1 MKIKKLL
8 SSILAGMLLLGIGV
22 SLVTAAP
29 ADFADCYAEYTAGKM
44 PVFAPTIDGNV
55 TAKEWGEPMIIT
67 SPQHAKAEW
76 GNNGYKNPQN
86 SYVNNDQRVK
96 VYLTNDNDYIY
107 LAVTMDHSDAGYGQA
122 SFLRAP
128 NISLTLAQWDETT
141 TVPHVTIEEQEYE
154 EFSAFR
160 VGFLNGTLS
169 HRQYANQLDADK
181 VKLADTDRYA
191 TYKDGAYTY
200 EVRIPFSATNI
211 DLSKSRDIALSLL
224 VGDSNYFPNADL
236 KSNNRYLM
244 GGTAV
249 DRYED
254 AKNAGTFVHA
264 NNQAMKVSLNPVEV
278 IDTNF
283 YANTAVAPKNGDI
296 TIDGDLVPG
305 EWGEP
310 MIVTSP
316 ADALGR
322 WTKGYQTIQTTNIN
336 HNQRVKVYATNDNDY
351 IYLAVTLGRS
361 VESEIQGSFNRCP
374 NITVNIAQWDDVT
387 TVPRVKDGGAEYEQ
401 FSSFL
406 VGIRNG
412 GLSYIAK
419 SFKNGDNVALK
430 NGDYIVEYD
439 TDTNMYTYE
448 IRIPFS
454 ATNINLEKSN
464 KIALSLK
471 VGDSNISS
479 ATNANNNCY
488 NIGGTGASNADQAN
502 TAGNF
507 PNMGQAMPIT
517 LNEYIDYDAGTYVN
531 YEVAKKKEGG
541 ITIDA
546 NVSEDEWGAPMI
558 VTSPGHAP
566 TQWTSGFS
574 ALQPTN
580 VDLKQRVKVYA
591 TNDNDAIYLA
601 VTMDHS
607 VKSELQGSLLRAPN
621 ISIAISKWDKDNH
634 VPRIT
639 TDGVENEQ
647 FSGFCIGWVNGEL
660 RLVPKAFQFDK
671 TKVTLAKSDYLAEYN
686 EETQTYTYEVRIPFS
701 ATNINLEESRDI
713 SLSIYVG
720 DSNISSATNAN
731 NNRYNIGGTGAGNMD
746 NANRTYN
753 APNPF
758 PNKGQSMK
766 VKLNAFKPIDPDT
779 YIHNTVELKKEDIII
794 DANVSTSEW
803 GDPVIITSPYHA
815 VKTWGTSGFSKTQ
828 PTNVNSEQRVKVY
841 ATNDNDYIYLAVTM
855 DHSVVSQKQASFF
868 RAPNVSIAIGQW
880 DDTNT
885 VPVVN
890 NLSQFS
896 GFRIGFIND
905 TLTHRQYAFGL
916 DADKVKLTDADR
928 MAKYDEATQTY
939 TYEMRIPITAT
950 NIDLTRS
957 QDIALSVLVGDS
969 NISSAA
975 NQTNNRYNIG
985 GTGAAN
991 METAST
997 AGAFPVKGN
1006 ALKLTLKQQ
1015 YYVKDR
1021 VPYISEGVAIDG
1033 KISAKEW
1040 GYPVIVTNPE
1050 HTQNTWGSFATNEPS
1065 AVNNDQLACLW
1076 LTNDEDYIYVGAT
1089 LNASEQ
1095 QGSVNKQATERAH
1108 FLFDLAAYNEQTTV
1122 PLVDGKEQLAG
1133 FVMWLDNDGK
1143 PKVECRSTGMEAWTP
1158 SSDDYKIVYDAA
1170 TKTYT
1175 YEMRIPYAKTNVDL
1189 GTGLDMALSASI
1201 GTTYTGEGAKAN
1213 VYHLQTGHIGSGD
1226 APHQGKMIP
1235 FTLNRVAFVKDAVSP
1250 FSGNI
1255 AIDGKVTAEEW
1266 GSPVILTFPDHA
1278 RKAWDFTEKE
1288 TAPSDQTLKI
1298 YITNDAENLYVA
1310 CTIDHTKLD
1319 MYVGPAYNKPHFFF
1333 SVGRWNEETGMEHI
1347 TSLKKEYERFS
1358 LYNLNYHN
1366 FGHVYLNAVG
1376 YSLAQVNKKDCD
1388 YVIGYNAEAEM
1399 YTYELRIPLSK
1410 TTLRFG
1416 NGNEVAMSFA
1426 VSPGRMN
1433 LDIPMPNRYLIGGRG
1448 AAFAHEATT
1457 EGSFPHNDGKCLKF
1471 TLNPNNYTTKPAVKV
1486 QAPATGTVNPNTAD
1500 PIVTIVTLMVVA
1512 AFTLVLFSALRRKNN
1527 K

>member
-107 LAVTMDHSDAGYGQA
+107 LAVTMNHSEAGYGQA

-296 TIDGDLVPG
+296 KIDGDLVQG

-361 VESEIQGSFNRCP
+361 VESEKQASYYRCP
-374 NITVNIAQWDDVT
+374 HIAVSIAQWADGTNVPHVT
-387 TVPRVKDGGAEYEQ
+387 VGGAEYEQ
-401 FSSFL
+401 LSGFRVGFLNGTVAHWNKAFQLDSSAVTL
-406 VGIRNG
+406 TVDDRM
-412 GLSYIAK
+412 AK
-419 SFKNGDNVALK
+419 
-430 NGDYIVEYD
+430 YD
-439 TDTNMYTYE
+439 PDTNTYTYE
-448 IRIPFS
+448 MRIPFS
-454 ATNINLEKSN
+454 ATNINLKQSN
-464 KIALSLK
+464 KMALSLK
-471 VGDSNISS
+471 VADSNISS
-479 ATNANNNCY
+479 GTTNVAANMNNCY
-488 NIGGTGASNADQAN
+488 NIGGTGAGNMESATTAGTFPNKDQA
-502 TAGNF
+502 
-507 PNMGQAMPIT
+507 MQIT
-517 LNEYIDYDAGTYVN
+517 LNEFVDYNKGTYVN
-531 YEVAKKKEGG
+531 EAVAVKKGD
-541 ITIDA
+541 ITLDA
-546 NVSEDEWGAPMI
+546 NVSTEEWGDPVI
-558 VTSPGHAP
+558 VTAPGHASQ
-566 TQWTSGFS
+566 TWTSGFS
-574 ALQPTN
+574 KTQPSN
-580 VDLKQRVKVYA
+580 VNLEQRVKVYA
-591 TNDNDAIYLA
+591 TNDNDYIYLA

-607 VKSELQGSLLRAPN
+607 VVSQKQGSFFRAPN
-621 ISIAISKWDKDNH
+621 ISLAIGQWDNNNTMTH
-634 VPRIT
+634 VT
-639 TDGVENEQ
+639 NGGKEYEQ
-647 FSGFCIGWVNGEL
+647 FSGFRVGFIGGTL
-660 RLVPKAFQFDK
+660 THRQYAFGLDAE
-671 TKVTLAKSDYLAEYN
+671 KVKLSDVDRIAKYDET
-686 EETQTYTYEVRIPFS
+686 TQTYTYELRIPFS
-701 ATNINLEESRDI
+701 ATNIKLEENRDI
-713 SLSIYVG
+713 ALSLLVG
-720 DSNISSATNAN
+720 DSNISSETTQT
-731 NNRYNIGGTGAGNMD
+731 NNRYNIGGTGAANMETS
-746 NANRTYN
+746 A
-753 APNPF
+753 AGVF
-758 PNKGQSMK
+758 PTKGQALK
-766 VKLNAFKPIDPDT
+766 LKLNAAVIIDPDT
-779 YIHNTVELKKEDIII
+779 YVRDTVENKKGDITI

-880 DDTNT
+880 DDANT
-885 VPVVN
+885 VPVIN

-896 GFRIGFIND
+896 GFRVGFINN

-950 NIDLTRS
+950 NIDLTKS
-957 QDIALSVLVGDS
+957 QDIALSLLVGDS
-969 NISSAA
+969 NISGAT

-1006 ALKLTLKQQ
+1006 ALKLTLQQQ

-1158 SSDDYKIVYDAA
+1158 SADDYKIVYDAA

-1175 YEMRIPYAKTNVDL
+1175 YEIRIPYAKTNVDL
-1189 GTGLDMALSASI
+1189 GTSLNMALSASI
-1201 GTTYTGEGAKAN
+1201 GTTYTGEGTKAN

-1226 APHQGKMIP
+1226 TSHQGKMIP